1 MKKFFTLFLLL
12 FVIFQ
17 TTHAQAPKK
26 LSSDETYRS
35 IKKLNFLGSVLYVA
49 AHPDDENTRMI
60 SYFSNDLHAQA
71 AYLSITRGDGGQN
84 LIGSEIGAP
93 LGVIRTHELLKAR
106 SVDGGQQFFTR
117 ANDFGYSKDPEET
130 QMIWDREKVL
140 SDMVKVM
147 RDFQPDIVINRFDAG
162 SAGKTHGH
170 HTSSAILSLEAFDL
184 AGNPDFKVSDTGP
197 WNIKRIFFNTS
208 WWFYGSEENFEKAD
222 KSKMLKINMGTYF
235 PELGLSNNEIAAT
248 SRSMHKSQG
257 FGSTGT
263 RGEEA
268 EYLELLEG
276 TMPLDKENIFEGID
290 TSWNRIQ
297 GGKAIGVLLQDVEKN
312 YNFKN
317 PSASVPD
324 LIKAQKLISQLPEGH
339 WKKIKSQEITEIIAA
354 CAGLYMEAVAEVP
367 FASPGD
373 SIKIKLEVINRSSLP
388 MQLQNVRTSFSG
400 QSNTKEIKTA
410 LAYNKRWNQKE
421 SVLLPMNSKTTS
433 PYWLDDQGT
442 LGMYHVADDDDI
454 GLPLSGKRNIVL
466 FDIKAGNEVL
476 TFERELIYKYNDP
489 VKGEVY
495 EPFEV
500 LPPLTT
506 SIAGSVII
514 FNDATPKVIPLTI
527 VAHKDKVKG
536 NATLKIPEGWRVSP
550 AEMPFDITKKGGEQ
564 VVSFTL
570 IPPNG
575 QSVGNLRAVLNM
587 EGKTYD
593 QSLLQIEYDHIPKL
607 SILFPA
613 ETKIVRLNLTTSKK
627 RIAYVTGAGDE
638 VPSSLT
644 QIGYEVVE
652 IKPEEIEPAL
662 LKSFD
667 AVIVGIRAYN
677 IHDEL
682 ALKQSLL
689 LNYVKDGGNMIV
701 QYNTAQQLK
710 VKDNLAPYALQLSND
725 RVTDENAEVRF
736 LDPNLSILNYPNKIT
751 KADFDGWVQ
760 ERGLYFPKTWSP
772 EFVPVLSL
780 NDKGESAKDG
790 SLLIA
795 KYGKGTYIYTGLSF
809 FRELPAG
816 VPGAYK
822 LFVNMVHA
830 GEPIKET
837 LVKN

>member
-1 MKKFFTLFLLL
+1 MKKYFTLFLLVSFFL
-12 FVIFQ
+12 QHAF
-17 TTHAQAPKK
+17 AQAPKK
-26 LSSDETYRS
+26 LSSDEIYRS

-130 QMIWDREKVL
+130 QAIWDREKVL
-140 SDMVKVM
+140 SDMVRVM
-147 RDFQPDIVINRFDAG
+147 REFQPDIVINRFDAG

-184 AGNPDFKVSDTGP
+184 AGDPNYKVSNTQP
-197 WNIKRIFFNTS
+197 WKIKRIFFNTS

-257 FGSTGT
+257 FGSTGS
-263 RGEEA
+263 RGDEA
-268 EYLELLEG
+268 EYLELLKGE
-276 TMPLDKENIFEGID
+276 MPQNKENIFEGID

-297 GGKAIGVLLQDVEKN
+297 GGKAIGALLQDVEKD

-339 WKKIKSQEITEIIAA
+339 WKKIKSKEISEIIAA

-367 FASPGD
+367 YASPGD
-373 SIKIKLEVINRSSLP
+373 SIKIKLEVINRSNMS
-388 MQLQNVRTSFSG
+388 MQLQNVRTSFSE
-400 QSNTKEIKTA
+400 QSNTKEIEAA
-410 LAYNKRWNQKE
+410 LVYNKRWNQKE
-421 SVLLPMNSKTTS
+421 SVLLPVNSKYTS

-454 GLPLSGKRNIVL
+454 GLPLTGKKNTVV
-466 FDIKAGNEVL
+466 FDIQAGNEVL
-476 TFERELIYKYNDP
+476 TFERELVYKYNDP

-500 LPPLTT
+500 LPPLTS
-506 SIAGSVII
+506 SILGSTVI
-514 FNDATPKVIPLTI
+514 FNDATPKMIPLTI
-527 VAHKDKVKG
+527 IAHTDKVKG
-536 NATLKIPEGWRVSP
+536 NATLKIPDGWRISP
-550 AEMPFDITKKGGEQ
+550 AEMPFDIAKKGGEQ

-575 QSVGNLRAVLNM
+575 QSEGNLRAVLNM
-587 EGKTYD
+587 GGKTYD
-593 QSLLQIEYDHIPKL
+593 QSLMQIEYDHIPKL
-607 SILFPA
+607 SMLFPA
-613 ETKIVRLNLTTSKK
+613 ETKVVRLDLATAKK
-627 RIAYVTGAGDE
+627 RIAYITGAGDE
-638 VPSSLT
+638 VPASLS
-644 QIGYEVVE
+644 QLGYEVVE
-652 IKPEEIEPAL
+652 IKAEEIEAAL
-662 LKSFD
+662 LKNFD
-667 AVIVGIRAYN
+667 AVITGIRAYN
-677 IHDEL
+677 IHEVL
-682 ALKQSLL
+682 ALKQPVLL
-689 LNYVKDGGNMIV
+689 EYVRNGGNMIV
-701 QYNTAQQLK
+701 QYNTTQQLK

-736 LDPNLSILNYPNKIT
+736 LDPDQAILNYPNKIS
-751 KADFDGWVQ
+751 KADFEGWVQ
-760 ERGLYFPKTWSP
+760 ERGLYFPKTWAP
-772 EFVPVLSL
+772 EFVPVLSM

-822 LFVNMVHA
+822 LFVNLVHA
-830 GEPIKET
+830 GESPKET
-837 LVKN
+837 RVKN

>member
-1 MKKFFTLFLLL
+1 MEKHFTILLL
-12 FVIFQ
+12 FFLLFAS
-17 TTHAQAPKK
+17 TSAQAPKK
-26 LSSDETYRS
+26 LSSDEIYRS

-147 RDFQPDIVINRFDAG
+147 REFQPDIVINRFDAG

-184 AGNPDFKVSDTGP
+184 AGNPDYKVSNTEP

-222 KSKMLKINMGTYF
+222 KSKMLKINMGSYF

-263 RGEEA
+263 RGDEA
-268 EYLELLEG
+268 EYLELLKG
-276 TMPLDKENIFEGID
+276 TMPMDKDNIFEGVD
-290 TSWNRIQ
+290 TSWNRLK
-297 GGKAIGVLLQDVEKN
+297 GGKQIGTFLDEVEKN
-312 YNFKN
+312 YNFKD
-317 PSASVPD
+317 PSASVPS
-324 LIKAQKLISQLPEGH
+324 LLKAHQLISQLPEGH
-339 WKKIKSQEITEIIAA
+339 WKTIKSREIVEIIAA

-373 SIKIKLEVINRSSLP
+373 SVNIKLEVINRSNLP
-388 MQLQNVRTSFSG
+388 LQLQNVRTSFSE
-400 QSNTKEIKTA
+400 QIIIKEIKGA
-410 LAYNKRWNQKE
+410 LEFNKRWNQKE
-421 SVLLPMNSKTTS
+421 PVIIPLESEYTS

-442 LGMYHVADDDDI
+442 LGMYHVADEENI
-454 GLPLSGKRNIVL
+454 GLPLAAKKNKVL
-466 FDIKAGNEVL
+466 FDVRAGNDLL

-495 EPFEV
+495 EPFEI
-500 LPPLTT
+500 LPPLT
-506 SIAGSVII
+506 SRIAGNVII
-514 FNDATPKVIPLTI
+514 FNDPTPKVIPLTI
-527 VAHKDKVKG
+527 VAHKDKVNGK
-536 NATLKIPEGWRVSP
+536 ATLKVPEGWRISP
-550 AEMPFDITKKGGEQ
+550 EEMPFSISKKGGEQ

-570 IPPNG
+570 IPPAG
-575 QSVGNLRAVLNM
+575 QSVGSLRAILTM
-587 EGKTYD
+587 EGRSYA
-593 QSLLQIEYDHIPKL
+593 QSLMQIEYDHIPKL

-638 VPSSLT
+638 VPTSLA
-644 QIGYEVVE
+644 QIGYEVIE

-667 AVIVGIRAYN
+667 AVIIGIRAYN
-677 IHDEL
+677 IHDVL
-682 ALKQSLL
+682 ALKQSVLL
-689 LNYVKDGGNMIV
+689 EYVKDGGNMIV

-710 VKDNLAPYALQLSND
+710 VKDNLAPFALQLSND

-736 LDPNLSILNYPNKIT
+736 LDPGQTVLNYPNKIT

-760 ERGLYFPKTWSP
+760 ERGLYFPKIWSP
-772 EFVPVLSL
+772 EFVPVLSM
-780 NDKGESAKDG
+780 NDRGESAKDG
-790 SLLIA
+790 SLLLA

-830 GEPIKET
+830 GEPMKET
-837 LVKN
+837 QVKN